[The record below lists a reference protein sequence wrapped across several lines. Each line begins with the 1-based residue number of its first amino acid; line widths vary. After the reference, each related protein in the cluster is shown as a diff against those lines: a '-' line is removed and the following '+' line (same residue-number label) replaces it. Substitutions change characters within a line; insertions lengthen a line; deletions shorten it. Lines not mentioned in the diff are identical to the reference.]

1 MKKLD
6 EKQVKRNVSFT
17 VFMILLILSFFI
29 FNPAWADEKVD
40 DIQNQYCWIKGKN
53 FHDFKDAISKQCKT
67 GDLIW
72 VVSKGGTING
82 WNIEQ
87 TIGQYCSFQSE
98 IVTGKRDDGSH
109 YLQCILIDEKS
120 RKRRVK

>member
-6 EKQVKRNVSFT
+6 EKQIKRNLAFT
-17 VFMILLILSFFI
+17 VFMILFILSFFI
-29 FNPAWADEKVD
+29 FNPAWSKDHDQEK
-40 DIQNQYCWIKGKN
+40 YCWISGKN

-72 VVSKGGTING
+72 VVSKGGKINA

>member
-6 EKQVKRNVSFT
+6 EKQIKRNLAFT
-17 VFMILLILSFFI
+17 VFMILFILSFFI
-29 FNPAWADEKVD
+29 FNPAWSEDHDQEK
-40 DIQNQYCWIKGKN
+40 YCWISGEN

-72 VVSKGGTING
+72 VVSKGGKINA

>member
-6 EKQVKRNVSFT
+6 EKQIKRNLAFT
-17 VFMILLILSFFI
+17 VFMILSILSFFI
-29 FNPAWADEKVD
+29 FNPAWSKDHDQEK
-40 DIQNQYCWIKGKN
+40 YCWISGKN
-53 FHDFKDAISKQCKT
+53 FHDFKDAISKQCKAN
-67 GDLIW
+67 DLIW
-72 VVSKGGTING
+72 VVSKGGTINA

>member
-1 MKKLD
+1 MKKLN
-6 EKQVKRNVSFT
+6 EKQIKRNLAFT
-17 VFMILLILSFFI
+17 VFMILFILSFFI
-29 FNPAWADEKVD
+29 FNPAWSEDNDQEK
-40 DIQNQYCWIKGKN
+40 YCWISGEN

>member
-29 FNPAWADEKVD
+29 FNPAWSEEKVD

-53 FHDFKDAISKQCKT
+53 FHDFKDAIKKQC
-67 GDLIW
+67 
-72 VVSKGGTING
+72 VN
-82 WNIEQ
+82 
-87 TIGQYCSFQSE
+87 
-98 IVTGKRDDGSH
+98 
-109 YLQCILIDEKS
+109 
-120 RKRRVK
+120 

>member
-1 MKKLD
+1 MKKLN
-6 EKQVKRNVSFT
+6 EKQIKRNLAFT
-17 VFMILLILSFFI
+17 VFMILFILSFFI
-29 FNPAWADEKVD
+29 FNPAWSEDHDQEK
-40 DIQNQYCWIKGKN
+40 YCWISGEN

-72 VVSKGGTING
+72 VVSKGGKINA

>member
-6 EKQVKRNVSFT
+6 QKQIKRNLAFT
-17 VFMILLILSFFI
+17 VFMILFILSFFI
-29 FNPAWADEKVD
+29 FNPAWGKDHDEEK
-40 DIQNQYCWIKGKN
+40 YCWISGKN
-53 FHDFKDAISKQCKT
+53 FHDFKDAITKQCKT
-67 GDLIW
+67 DDLIW
-72 VVSKGGTING
+72 VVSKGGKINA

-87 TIGQYCSFQSE
+87 TIGQYCSFHSE
-98 IVTGKRDDGSH
+98 IVTGMRDDGSH

>member
-6 EKQVKRNVSFT
+6 EKQIKRNLAFT
-17 VFMILLILSFFI
+17 VFMILFILSFFI
-29 FNPAWADEKVD
+29 FNPAWSEDHDQEK
-40 DIQNQYCWIKGKN
+40 YCWISGEN

-72 VVSKGGTING
+72 VVSKGGKINA

-87 TIGQYCSFQSE
+87 TICQYCSFQSE

>member
-6 EKQVKRNVSFT
+6 EKQIKRNLAFT
-17 VFMILLILSFFI
+17 VFMILFILSFFI
-29 FNPAWADEKVD
+29 FNPAWSEDHDQEK
-40 DIQNQYCWIKGKN
+40 YCWISGEN
-53 FHDFKDAISKQCKT
+53 FHDFKDAISKQCKAN
-67 GDLIW
+67 DLIW
-72 VVSKGGTING
+72 VVSKGGTINA

-98 IVTGKRDDGSH
+98 IVTGKRDDGNH

>member
-1 MKKLD
+1 MKKLN
-6 EKQVKRNVSFT
+6 EKQIKRNLAFT
-17 VFMILLILSFFI
+17 VFMILFILSFFI
-29 FNPAWADEKVD
+29 FNPAWGKDHDEEK
-40 DIQNQYCWIKGKN
+40 YCWISGKN

-72 VVSKGGTING
+72 VVSKGGKINA

-87 TIGQYCSFQSE
+87 TIGQYCSFHSE
-98 IVTGKRDDGSH
+98 IVTGMRDDGSH

>member
-1 MKKLD
+1 MKKLN
-6 EKQVKRNVSFT
+6 EKQIKRNLAFT
-17 VFMILLILSFFI
+17 VFMILFILSFFI
-29 FNPAWADEKVD
+29 FNPAWGKDHDEEK
-40 DIQNQYCWIKGKN
+40 YCWISGKN
-53 FHDFKDAISKQCKT
+53 FHDFKDAITKQCKT

-72 VVSKGGTING
+72 VVSKGGKINA

>member
-6 EKQVKRNVSFT
+6 EKQIKRNLAFT
-17 VFMILLILSFFI
+17 VFMILFILSFFI
-29 FNPAWADEKVD
+29 FNPAWGKDHDEEK
-40 DIQNQYCWIKGKN
+40 YCWISGKN
-53 FHDFKDAISKQCKT
+53 FHDFKDAITKKCKT
-67 GDLIW
+67 DDLIW
-72 VVSKGGTING
+72 VVSKGGKINA

-87 TIGQYCSFQSE
+87 TIGQYCSFHSE
-98 IVTGKRDDGSH
+98 IVTGMRDDGSH

>member
-1 MKKLD
+1 MKKLN
-6 EKQVKRNVSFT
+6 EKQIKRNLAFT
-17 VFMILLILSFFI
+17 VFMILFILSFFI
-29 FNPAWADEKVD
+29 FNPAWSEDHDQEK
-40 DIQNQYCWIKGKN
+40 YCWISGEN

-72 VVSKGGTING
+72 VVSKGGTIYS

>member
-6 EKQVKRNVSFT
+6 QKQIKRNLAFT
-17 VFMILLILSFFI
+17 VFMILFILSFFI
-29 FNPAWADEKVD
+29 FNPAWSEDHDQEK
-40 DIQNQYCWIKGKN
+40 YCWISGEN
-53 FHDFKDAISKQCKT
+53 FHDFKDAISKQCKAN
-67 GDLIW
+67 DLIW

>member
-6 EKQVKRNVSFT
+6 EKQIKRNLAFT
-17 VFMILLILSFFI
+17 VFMILFILSFFI
-29 FNPAWADEKVD
+29 FNPAWSEDHDQEK
-40 DIQNQYCWIKGKN
+40 YCWISGEN
-53 FHDFKDAISKQCKT
+53 FHDFKDAISKQCKAN
-67 GDLIW
+67 DLIW
-72 VVSKGGTING
+72 VVSKGGTINA

>member
-1 MKKLD
+1 MKKLN
-6 EKQVKRNVSFT
+6 EKQIKRNLAFT
-17 VFMILLILSFFI
+17 VFMILFILSFFI
-29 FNPAWADEKVD
+29 FNPAWGKDHDEEK
-40 DIQNQYCWIKGKN
+40 YCWISGKN

-72 VVSKGGTING
+72 VVSKGGKINA

>member
-1 MKKLD
+1 MKKLN
-6 EKQVKRNVSFT
+6 EKQMKRNLAFT
-17 VFMILLILSFFI
+17 VFMILFILSFFI
-29 FNPAWADEKVD
+29 FNPAWSEDHDQEK
-40 DIQNQYCWIKGKN
+40 YCWISGKN
-53 FHDFKDAISKQCKT
+53 FHDFKDSISKQCKT

>member
-1 MKKLD
+1 MKKLN
-6 EKQVKRNVSFT
+6 EKQIKRNLAFT
-17 VFMILLILSFFI
+17 VFMILFILSFFI
-29 FNPAWADEKVD
+29 FNPAWSEDHDQEK
-40 DIQNQYCWIKGKN
+40 YCWISGEN

-72 VVSKGGTING
+72 VVSKGGTINS

>member
-29 FNPAWADEKVD
+29 FNPAWGDEKD
-40 DIQNQYCWIKGKN
+40 NGIQNQYCWIKGKN

>member
-1 MKKLD
+1 MKKLN
-6 EKQVKRNVSFT
+6 EKQIKRNLAFT
-17 VFMILLILSFFI
+17 VFMILFILSFFI
-29 FNPAWADEKVD
+29 FNPAWSKDHDQEK
-40 DIQNQYCWIKGKN
+40 YCWISGKN
-53 FHDFKDAISKQCKT
+53 IHDFKDAINKQCKT

-72 VVSKGGTING
+72 VISKGGKINA

-87 TIGQYCSFQSE
+87 TIGQYCSFLSE

>member
-1 MKKLD
+1 MKKLN
-6 EKQVKRNVSFT
+6 EKQIKRNLAFT
-17 VFMILLILSFFI
+17 VFMILFILSFFI
-29 FNPAWADEKVD
+29 FNPAWSEDHDQEK
-40 DIQNQYCWIKGKN
+40 YCWISGEN

-87 TIGQYCSFQSE
+87 RLANTAVSSLKLLPGREMTEAIICNAY
-98 IVTGKRDDGSH
+98 
-109 YLQCILIDEKS
+109 
-120 RKRRVK
+120 